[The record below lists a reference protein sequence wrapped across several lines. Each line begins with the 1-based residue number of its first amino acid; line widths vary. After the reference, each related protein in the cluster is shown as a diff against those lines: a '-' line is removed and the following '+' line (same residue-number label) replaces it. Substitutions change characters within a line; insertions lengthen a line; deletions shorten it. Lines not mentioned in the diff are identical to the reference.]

1 MAQQQIS
8 VTEAAKR
15 IKAGEQPAAAL
26 GLTETQVKAIAAL
39 GYTVY
44 QQGRY
49 SDAEVLFR
57 GVVALDNNY
66 YLGYA
71 GLGAIAM
78 VSNPPDLDT
87 AYTNLSKAEQ
97 LNPNDATVQA
107 NLGEV
112 LLRQGKLEQAKSH
125 LERCFQL
132 DAGHNDPGANRA
144 RAIVVGLDMI
154 IKEVQK
160 RADSETAQRAKAS

>member
-1 MAQQQIS
+1 MAQQQFSI
-8 VTEAAKR
+8 ENAAKR
-15 IKAGEQPAAAL
+15 IRAGEQPAAAL
-26 GLTETQVKAIAAL
+26 GLSETQVKAMAAL
-39 GYTVY
+39 GYTVF
-44 QQGRY
+44 QQGRFK
-49 SDAEVLFR
+49 DAEVLFR

-78 VSNPPDLDT
+78 ATEPPDLD
-87 AYTNLSKAEQ
+87 AANTNLSRAAQ

-112 LLRQGKLEQAKSH
+112 LLKQGKLDEAKAH
-125 LERCFQL
+125 LEKAFQL
-132 DAGHNDPGANRA
+132 DPGRNDPGANRA

-154 IKEVQK
+154 MKEVQK
-160 RADSETAQRAKAS
+160 RSDSQSVQRAKAS